1 MRRFLFIH
9 HDYVLLLD
17 IQFHHQSL
25 DGSYNLYF
33 HKTLLGLFL
42 KQSKTTMLSA
52 QSTTKANA
60 FSWYLSHQLTKLVFQ
75 NMELLD
81 LIPISHEV
89 CLFLLGVDLHSE
101 KPVRRGIE
109 ESAYLHD
116 LLDWRL
122 SLAALPRAV
131 CNSRDGE
138 RLCAF
143 RLRFRLHLP
152 QMPKPGRKLSFII
165 FFHFAIPP
173 CVYPTKCDIILAFC

>member
-60 FSWYLSHQLTKLVFQ
+60 FS
-75 NMELLD
+75 
-81 LIPISHEV
+81 
-89 CLFLLGVDLHSE
+89 
-101 KPVRRGIE
+101 
-109 ESAYLHD
+109 
-116 LLDWRL
+116 
-122 SLAALPRAV
+122 
-131 CNSRDGE
+131 
-138 RLCAF
+138 
-143 RLRFRLHLP
+143 
-152 QMPKPGRKLSFII
+152 
-165 FFHFAIPP
+165 
-173 CVYPTKCDIILAFC
+173 